1 MIRFVGRRLIAA
13 VPVLVLASTVVF
25 SMLHLVPGDP
35 VDAMVRS
42 TSLEQAGDRPEVIAQ
57 IRHDLGLDRPLPV
70 QYGRWAAG
78 VLRGDLGRSYIRQR
92 PVRDLIRER
101 LPSTLQLA
109 ALSLCFAVIAG
120 LTLGVIAALKRNTPL
135 DGLVMAVSLFGV
147 SIPSFWLAI
156 LLILAFSVSLHW
168 FPATGSGGLKQL
180 ILPALALGY
189 EGVAIIA
196 RLTRASL
203 LDVLNRSYVT
213 TARAKGLRE
222 RAVILRHA
230 LRNALIPVVT
240 VVGLQVGNLLAGSV
254 IIETVFARQGVGQLA
269 IDAIQT
275 KDFPLVQG
283 IILFT
288 AVVYVFVNLAVDVL
302 YGYLDPQIRLGS

>member
-1 MIRFVGRRLIAA
+1 MLRFIGRRLMAA
-13 VPVLVLASTVVF
+13 VPVLVLSSVVVF

-35 VDAMVRS
+35 VDAMVGS
-42 TSLEQAGDRPEVIAQ
+42 AGFQGSGNRPELVAR
-57 IRHDLGLDRPLPV
+57 IRHDLGLDEPLPI
-70 QYGRWAAG
+70 QYGRWAANA
-78 VLRGDLGRSYIRQR
+78 LRGDLGRSYIRQR
-92 PVRDLIRER
+92 PVATLIRAG

-168 FPATGSGGLKQL
+168 FPATGSGSLKQL

-203 LDVLNRSYVT
+203 LDVLNQSYVI

-222 RAVILRHA
+222 RVVILRHA

-240 VVGLQVGNLLAGSV
+240 VIGLQVGHLLAGSV
-254 IIETVFARQGVGQLA
+254 IIETVFARQGIGQLA
-269 IDAIQT
+269 IEAIRA

-283 IILFT
+283 IVLFT
-288 AVVYVFVNLAVDVL
+288 AVVYVIVNLVVDVL
-302 YGYLDPQIRLGS
+302 YGYLDPQIRLAA

>member
-1 MIRFVGRRLIAA
+1 MIRFVGRRLVAA
-13 VPVLVLASTVVF
+13 VPVLVLSSLVVF
-25 SMLHLVPGDP
+25 MMLHLVPGDP
-35 VDAMVRS
+35 VDAMIGS
-42 TSLEQAGDRPEVIAQ
+42 AGFQGATNRPDLVAQ
-57 IRHDLGLDRPLPV
+57 IRRDLGLNDPLPV

-78 VLRGDLGRSYIRQR
+78 ALHGDLGRSYIRQR
-92 PVRDLIRER
+92 PVAALIRER

-109 ALSLCFAVIAG
+109 ALSLCFATVAG

-147 SIPSFWLAI
+147 SIPGFWLAI

-168 FPATGSGGLKQL
+168 FPATGSGSLKQL

-203 LDVLNRSYVT
+203 LDVLNRPYVT

-240 VVGLQVGNLLAGSV
+240 VIGLQVGHLLAGSV
-254 IIETVFARQGVGQLA
+254 IIETVFARQGIGQLA
-269 IDAIQT
+269 IEAIRA

-283 IILFT
+283 IVLFT

-302 YGYLDPQIRLGS
+302 YGYLDPQIRLAA